1 VILESVMGTLS
12 GRRLLPRSLGER
24 KMSKKI
30 QAVASGLVVWV
41 AVGTVGGIIMRSLW
55 PGYASVVGAMTFTLP
70 MLLARLS
77 IGALAT
83 LAAGLVASVIAPRP
97 KFVRLMPGLI
107 LLAAFIPR
115 HIMLWSKFPIWYH
128 LTFLLSLVPLT
139 YVGGT
144 LSSQLQRNRT
154 SHAFGERKAV

>member
-1 VILESVMGTLS
+1 
-12 GRRLLPRSLGER
+12 
-24 KMSKKI
+24 
-30 QAVASGLVVWV
+30 
-41 AVGTVGGIIMRSLW
+41 
-55 PGYASVVGAMTFTLP
+55 